1 MSYTPTNFHVFPA
14 VLRNELRAKLQAS
27 DDVLPP
33 SGRGVPRSKTRVH
46 AGGCSC
52 AHVICCG
59 HWKFRFSDCFEDW
72 ARCEEDFVLSVAVH
86 WKHHNNNQ
94 KSATRNGARSST
106 SLAVLLPLA
115 GDPVSAGHGEKYY
128 GWMLVVVFGRTSVGL
143 WLLWTPAIAT
153 TDLRASL
160 PHCTEAVLL
169 VLGLFCGTGSLFFCP
184 SGLQPVLQRS
194 TWGRTLLCRRWSWC
208 WATTLHH
215 RQRIMSFYV
224 CALHT

>member
-1 MSYTPTNFHVFPA
+1 MTVRHW
-14 VLRNELRAKLQAS
+14 
-27 DDVLPP
+27 
-33 SGRGVPRSKTRVH
+33 
-46 AGGCSC
+46 GC
-52 AHVICCG
+52 G
-59 HWKFRFSDCFEDW
+59 YN
-72 ARCEEDFVLSVAVH
+72 
-86 WKHHNNNQ
+86 NNNQ